1 MKRLVSRKRST
12 QLAIQL
18 SSDRENRV
26 PGVPVMHLSANETTP
41 NTHHSSYALVP
52 AHARVL
58 VNAGLNAGTG
68 LFALDELL
76 KLFLDC
82 VSARQFDT
90 GERTLM

>member
-58 VNAGLNAGTG
+58 VNAGLDASAS
-68 LFALDELL
+68 LFALDKLL
-76 KLFLDC
+76 EFLLYGQRL
-82 VSARQFDT
+82 A
-90 GERTLM
+90 